1 MTETGNMLQ
10 AGGEQKVETTVKQAG
25 LYFFI
30 VMIMELPLSYFIV
43 FVQNGVDTKYHTLIS
58 ILMTQGYLLITALC
72 YIGVNRIDR
81 KTDLRSK
88 RYKMESFFY
97 SLLLL
102 LVASPM
108 ASWLNLF
115 SQLFVKNETGEA
127 VYDVTQNVPVWLGVL
142 IIGCLP
148 GVVEE
153 MIYRGI
159 LYSAFRSR
167 SVLTGVLVSG
177 LSFGFMH
184 MNFNQILYAVY
195 LGIVFALVV
204 EVTDSLLSTM
214 LMHMIFNAVNTLYL
228 YLLPV
233 VYEFCGKFSTEYA
246 DLNIQEELSRTPDKA
261 QVLRMLGMIT
271 PMAVLGVVLTV
282 LILKKMAKINGREFS
297 WRSICEK
304 QNGKVAPVNI
314 WLILG
319 WLFCLF
325 FASLNL
331 FGG

>member
-1 MTETGNMLQ
+1 MTEKRNMLQ
-10 AGGEQKVETTVKQAG
+10 AGGEQKVETAMKQAG
-25 LYFFI
+25 LCFFV

-43 FVQNGVDTKYHTLIS
+43 FVQNCMDARYHTLIS
-58 ILMTQGYLLITALC
+58 ILMTQGYLLIAALC
-72 YIGVNRIDR
+72 YIGVNRIDGKR
-81 KTDLRSK
+81 DLRLK
-88 RYKMESFFY
+88 RYKITSFFY

-102 LVASPM
+102 LAASPM

-127 VYDVTQNVPVWLGVL
+127 IYDVTQNVPVWLGIL

-159 LYSAFRSR
+159 LYSAFRNR

-204 EVTDSLLSTM
+204 EVTDSLLSSM
-214 LMHMIFNAVNTLYL
+214 LLHMVFNAINTLYL
-228 YLLPV
+228 YLLPAM
-233 VYEFCGKFSTEYA
+233 YECYGKFSTEYA
-246 DLNIQEELSRTPDKA
+246 DLNIQEELSGTPDKG

-271 PMAVLGVVLTV
+271 PMAVIGMVLMV

-297 WRSICEK
+297 RRSICEK
-304 QNGKVAPVNI
+304 RNGEIVPLNI

-319 WLFCLF
+319 WLFCLL